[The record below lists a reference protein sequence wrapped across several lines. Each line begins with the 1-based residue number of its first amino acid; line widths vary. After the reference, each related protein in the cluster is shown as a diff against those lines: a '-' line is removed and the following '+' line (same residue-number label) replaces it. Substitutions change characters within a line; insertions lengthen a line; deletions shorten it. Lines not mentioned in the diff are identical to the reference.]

1 MKKKILTSK
10 TARWLIVWLPV
21 IMICLTALLPVKG
34 IVRQAF
40 IGVVLVWFQISV
52 MSGLLG

>member
-40 IGVVLVWFQISV
+40 IGVVLVWFQVSV